1 MIVRELP
8 LLLLKNLTRNR
19 RRSLLTVLGVAVAI
33 FVIAA
38 LGAAIAGI
46 TFPVR
51 EVGADRLL
59 KVREKARSNALA
71 SRLPESYAFQ
81 VEEVEGVEGAT
92 GVLSDLAILGEER
105 VHIFVR
111 GVQPEPY
118 RRIRNLEVSAAE
130 WTGFA
135 DDPKAAL
142 VGHKLM
148 EKMGWGVG
156 DEVTIDLIEL
166 QVRIA
171 GIIPAQGID
180 LENHLLVHLPYLQVA
195 REAENQVSYL
205 LVAPVEGSNPIQ
217 LASEIDRVM
226 ASSPVPT
233 ETGTAAAYAQAVVE
247 DFMGF
252 VGYLDLMRWVTVVIT
267 ILGAANA
274 IAMNVRERTA
284 EIGILRAVGYSPRAV
299 STLVILESTL
309 LAVFGGLL
317 GMGAA
322 KLMIGG
328 SGGELAGLELTL
340 AGILQGIGISL
351 LVGVLGGLLPAVS
364 AAKLNPVEALRRI
377 D

>member
-1 MIVRELP
+1 MILRELS
-8 LLLLKNLTRNR
+8 LLLLKNLMRNR
-19 RRSLLTVLGVAVAI
+19 RRSILTVLGVAVAI

-59 KVREKARSNALA
+59 KVREDARSNALA
-71 SRLPESYAFQ
+71 SRLPESYTYQ
-81 VEEVEGVEGAT
+81 VEEIGGVEGAT

-111 GVQPEPY
+111 GIRAEPY
-118 RRIRNLEVSAAE
+118 RRIRNLEASEAE
-130 WTGFA
+130 WTRFA
-135 DDPKAAL
+135 NDPKAAL
-142 VGHKLM
+142 VGHRLL
-148 EKMGWGVG
+148 EKMGWAVG

-166 QVRIA
+166 QVSIA
-171 GIIPAQGID
+171 GIIPPQGID

-205 LVAPVEGSNPIQ
+205 LVAPVEGFDPIR
-217 LASEIDRVM
+217 LASEIDAKM
-226 ASSPVPT
+226 ATSPVPT

-252 VGYLDLMRWVTVVIT
+252 VGYLDLMRWVTVLIT

-274 IAMNVRERTA
+274 IAMSVRERTA
-284 EIGILRAVGYSPRAV
+284 EIGILKAVGYSPRAV
-299 STLVILESTL
+299 STLVILESTV
-309 LAVFGGLL
+309 LATVGGLL
-317 GMGAA
+317 GMAAA
-322 KLMIGG
+322 KLLIGG
-328 SGGELAGLELTL
+328 SGGELAGLEFTA
-340 AGILQGIGISL
+340 AGVLQGIGLSL
-351 LVGVLGGLLPAVS
+351 LVGLVGGLLPALS
-364 AAKLNPVEALRRI
+364 AARLSPVEALRLI

>member
-59 KVREKARSNALA
+59 KVRENARSNALA

>member
-59 KVREKARSNALA
+59 KVRENARSNALA

-233 ETGTAAAYAQAVVE
+233 ETGTAAAYDQAVVE